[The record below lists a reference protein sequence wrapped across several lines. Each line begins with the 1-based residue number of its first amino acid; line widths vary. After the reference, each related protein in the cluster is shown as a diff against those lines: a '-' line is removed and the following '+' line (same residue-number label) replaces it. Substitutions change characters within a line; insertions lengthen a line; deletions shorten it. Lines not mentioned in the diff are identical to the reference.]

1 MKRQFGVDMNKEDK
15 IQDSL
20 QIQEELF
27 DILKIQFIKEN
38 RLLKRY
44 YEFCVEYQNYEY
56 DEMGMNMEDGEDL
69 MRKAIKIRTKFM
81 KNIQDDT
88 DLEFSNITTDTVNNR
103 LGFNIIKDDDTFE
116 IKLDLFED
124 SFDLEIAQINKKED

>member
-1 MKRQFGVDMNKEDK
+1 
-15 IQDSL
+15 
-20 QIQEELF
+20 
-27 DILKIQFIKEN
+27 
-38 RLLKRY
+38 
-44 YEFCVEYQNYEY
+44 
-56 DEMGMNMEDGEDL
+56 MNMEDGEDL

-103 LGFNIIKDDDTFE
+103 LGFDTIKDDDTFE

-124 SFDLEIAQINKKED
+124 SFDLEITQINKKED